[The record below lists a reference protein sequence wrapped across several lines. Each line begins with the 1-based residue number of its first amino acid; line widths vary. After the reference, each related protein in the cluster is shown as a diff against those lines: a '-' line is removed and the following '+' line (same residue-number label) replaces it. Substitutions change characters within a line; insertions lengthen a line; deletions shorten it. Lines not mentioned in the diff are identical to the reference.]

1 MKKTSWLLKES
12 KYQTFQVFE
21 TRKVLKKEIPM
32 TILRIPTPLRPYAD
46 GTGEIKINAHTV
58 SAAMDELT
66 QTYPDLK
73 KHLFT
78 EEGQLRAYVNL
89 FLNDEDIR
97 HLDGVDTRL
106 SDGDRLM
113 IIPSIAGGR

>member
-1 MKKTSWLLKES
+1 
-12 KYQTFQVFE
+12 
-21 TRKVLKKEIPM
+21 M
-32 TILRIPTPLRPYAD
+32 TILRIPTPLRPYAE
-46 GTGEIKINAHTV
+46 GTGQIDVNAETV
-58 SAAMDELT
+58 SEAMAELT
-66 QTYPDLK
+66 NTYPALK

-78 EEGQLRAYVNL
+78 EEGELRAYVNL